1 MGTEILRPQDCL
13 IERIRVPP
21 AGLYSRRRNYGYF
34 NPNYSS
40 NSNTRPNWKPAVRH
54 EKPDQRRQRAQSEP
68 SMSKRST
75 SVSDDSKMMI
85 KRSNSDDRKTVR
97 SSENKNDL
105 LAEKVMILRRG
116 ESLDSK
122 IKKEGTVAPRRMT
135 GKCDVYA
142 GSAFA
147 VSPEPSSLPLPSFF
161 KKQISV
167 DDSATRDIKR
177 LLRLEL

>member
-1 MGTEILRPQDCL
+1 MDILTL
-13 IERIRVPP
+13 IT
-21 AGLYSRRRNYGYF
+21 
-34 NPNYSS
+34 SS

-85 KRSNSDDRKTVR
+85 KRSNSDDLKTIPR
-97 SSENKNDL
+97 S
-105 LAEKVMILRRG
+105 
-116 ESLDSK
+116 
-122 IKKEGTVAPRRMT
+122 KKERTVAPGRMT